1 MNFKYNVG
9 EAVEYTPIGANVAL
23 FVVVR
28 QMPEEFQAAD
38 RRYCIQ
44 SAQEAFERNVME
56 CDLSPS
62 TSPHEQYDP
71 PTRLRR
77 SGGHH

>member
-62 TSPHEQYDP
+62 TKEQYDP
-71 PTRLRR
+71 PARLRR
-77 SGGHH
+77 SAAHH